1 MGSGGNLRA
10 WLNRL
15 LSREVSVR
23 LPGWP
28 IEEIAKRE
36 KGDGEVDKEESKKEE
51 AKDKED

>member
-1 MGSGGNLRA
+1 MRA

-36 KGDGEVDKEESKKEE
+36 KGDREVEKEERKKEE